1 MVGFHNVIKKIVKI
15 TALGLV
21 LGCTMPN
28 HKALGAEQIKPSH
41 RALVN
46 HIRVLQE
53 LKEYFENGTEK
64 THLYPHNHSIKKYL
78 KKLFEKAQKELAREL
93 ARELA
98 EAAAAQKKKK
108 ELIR

>member
-53 LKEYFENGTEK
+53 LKDYFENGKRE
-64 THLYPHNHSIKKYL
+64 IQKYTRDHFT
-78 KKLFEKAQKELAREL
+78 KNKLT
-93 ARELA
+93 
-98 EAAAAQKKKK
+98 
-108 ELIR
+108 